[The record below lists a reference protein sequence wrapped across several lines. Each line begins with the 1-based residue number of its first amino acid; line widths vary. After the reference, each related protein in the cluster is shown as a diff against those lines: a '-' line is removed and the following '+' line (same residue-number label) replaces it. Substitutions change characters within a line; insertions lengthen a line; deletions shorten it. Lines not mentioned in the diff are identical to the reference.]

1 MAPRFTPVRHDA
13 RSWKS
18 QNLNLVSAYLMA
30 GLKDGEIQLSMLL
43 KYGIQYEEGEGNV
56 GIMDLLLAFLV
67 GAPNLKLTIVK
78 GVYKNRSEYPVS

>member
-1 MAPRFTPVRHDA
+1 
-13 RSWKS
+13 
-18 QNLNLVSAYLMA
+18 MA
-30 GLKDGEIQLSMLL
+30 GLRDGEIQLWMLL

-78 GVYKNRSEYPVS
+78 GVYKNHPSLPRKINDSVLYISAPSAS